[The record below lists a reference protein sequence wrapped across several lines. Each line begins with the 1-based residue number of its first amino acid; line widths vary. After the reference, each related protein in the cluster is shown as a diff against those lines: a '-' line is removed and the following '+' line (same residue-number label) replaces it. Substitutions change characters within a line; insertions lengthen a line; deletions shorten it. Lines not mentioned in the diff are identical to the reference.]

1 MATLSELV
9 VSAYQKYKLL
19 REINLLQEYI
29 KWRKKDQNCIIRL
42 TRNISQWFNLK
53 LSLANRVQGLG
64 LLATELFPPI
74 KKPLSKRFLGLA
86 GRLPKLYCKVNLN
99 G

>member
-1 MATLSELV
+1 M
-9 VSAYQKYKLL
+9 QK
-19 REINLLQEYI
+19 YI

-74 KKPLSKRFLGLA
+74 KKPFSKRFLGFLGLA
-86 GRLPKLYCKVNLN
+86 GRLPKLLQ
-99 G
+99 GELEWMM